1 MPQKHKHNLQHHRKH
16 HKPKGVTKKAYD
28 NTYWPFLPIALIV
41 ALLLAISPMGQRHT
55 AARTSLPRIPGK
67 VLAYS
72 TSMSVSGLVSQT
84 NSQRSA
90 NGAAALTNNGQ
101 LNAAAQNKANDMAT
115 RNYWSHNTPEGS
127 PPWIFVSAQGY
138 SYQKIGEN
146 LAAGFSDEAATIN
159 GWMNSAGH
167 RANMLDTNFTEV
179 GFGFANNANYT
190 SAGGG
195 PMTIVVAFYGKPT
208 GASQP
213 VTPPPA
219 PTPAPA
225 PAPVATPAPAPSPTT
240 PVDSAPVEPAPPN
253 PEASPAPP
261 ESDEENT
268 ENNAV
273 TTASPPGTEPP
284 TQETSQLQTIIAD
297 PSLASFGVSALSI
310 GMVLAAGVWVSRHAL
325 RVRRFMRRGEKFV
338 VHHPILDIA
347 VLALIALA
355 FAMTQTAGLI
365 K

>member
-1 MPQKHKHNLQHHRKH
+1 MPQKHKHNLQHHRRH

-28 NTYWPFLPIALIV
+28 NTYWPFLPVALIV

-67 VLAYS
+67 VLAYAS
-72 TSMSVSGLVSQT
+72 SMSISGLVSQT
-84 NSQRSA
+84 NTQRSA

-101 LNAAAQNKANDMAT
+101 LNAAAQSKANDMAT

-195 PMTIVVAFYGKPT
+195 PMTIVVAFYGKPA
-208 GASQP
+208 GAPQP
-213 VTPPPA
+213 ASPP
-219 PTPAPA
+219 PAPA
-225 PAPVATPAPAPSPTT
+225 PAPPPAPTAAPAEALSTTPAETTPTPATPPIP
-240 PVDSAPVEPAPPN
+240 EPAPTQ
-253 PEASPAPP
+253 PEASD
-261 ESDEENT
+261 EST
-268 ENNAV
+268 ENSAV
-273 TTASPPGTEPP
+273 TTSSPPGAEPP

-297 PSLASFGVSALSI
+297 PTLASFGVSALSI
-310 GMVLAAGVWVSRHAL
+310 GMVLAAGIWVSRHAL
-325 RVRRFMRRGEKFV
+325 RFRRLVRKGEKFV